1 LRTQVDNCKR
11 IITELTAAAGQARAG
26 DAAPQS
32 VEDFL
37 HGVVERWS
45 LIRPQ
50 VQARVL
56 LAGSGP
62 APEIVGEETV
72 RQTLVSILNN
82 AADASPQDVEVEGRW
97 DDRDLTIEVRDRGPG
112 ISEETA
118 ARAGRSLFS
127 TKSEGQ
133 GIGLFLANVT
143 IERLG
148 DDDPVFGGVLA
159 RALTKRGFD
168 VEIAA
173 GVGEAQRKLA
183 TSVPDY
189 AVVDLKMPDG
199 SGLLLVKELKRR
211 NPAARIVVLTGFASV
226 ATAVEA
232 IKLGAVHYLPKP
244 ADADEVVAAFGRSRG
259 DIETEVSAR
268 PLSVERLEWEHIQK
282 VLAENAGNVSATAR
296 ALNMHRRTL
305 QRKLTKR
312 PARA

>member
-1 LRTQVDNCKR
+1 MRVSAHKSL
-11 IITELTAAAGQARAG
+11 L
-26 DAAPQS
+26 
-32 VEDFL
+32 
-37 HGVVERWS
+37 VV
-45 LIRPQ
+45 
-50 VQARVL
+50 
-56 LAGSGP
+56 
-62 APEIVGEETV
+62 
-72 RQTLVSILNN
+72 
-82 AADASPQDVEVEGRW
+82 
-97 DDRDLTIEVRDRGPG
+97 
-112 ISEETA
+112 
-118 ARAGRSLFS
+118 
-127 TKSEGQ
+127 
-133 GIGLFLANVT
+133 
-143 IERLG
+143 

-183 TSVPDY
+183 TSTPDY

-199 SGLLLVKELKRR
+199 SGLVLVKELKRR

-259 DIETEVSAR
+259 DIDTQVSAR

-282 VLAENAGNVSATAR
+282 VLAENEGNVSATAR